1 MTSMDMM
8 RITRQGAGAGLLA
21 GGLLAGGLLG
31 LMVLTAL
38 ERSALQAVID
48 ITDVRK
54 ATRQQVVVVRQLDGY
69 LQALDRANSRLL
81 MDTDDAAEQAFTAA
95 RSGLSTERERL
106 LQGARLVPEIEQ
118 EVVVAV
124 AAVAAAEALLTA
136 DRQGVKE
143 LSAIAAR
150 VRASAASI
158 ATAQEKLEQLARSLY
173 LQIDRLDGLVQARQY
188 DASILRVAMLLL
200 VLALLGGAYLL
211 LWRESVR
218 RQQAEQRLLAS
229 NEQLEVAVRA
239 RTAELEESRQ
249 RLRDLIEHLDESI
262 EAERRRLARD
272 VHDRLGQTLT
282 LLKLHTRRLPHR
294 ADAVREFDR
303 LLDEAVTTSRRIAA
317 ELRPPLLDDLGLAAA
332 LDQLARQHGA
342 GASVSVEDD
351 HVLTPRQAE
360 QLYRIAQEAVT
371 NVLRHAQAEHLHIQG
386 HATDS
391 GYLLSIEDDGVGM
404 AATSARAGALGM
416 LGMRERAHLAGGE
429 CRWLQSPSGGT
440 QVEIRVPLAATG
452 ELPCASC

>member
-8 RITRQGAGAGLLA
+8 RITRQGAGA
-21 GGLLAGGLLG
+21 GLLAGGLLG

-106 LQGARLVPEIEQ
+106 LQGARLAPEIEQ
-118 EVVVAV
+118 EVAVAV

-143 LSAIAAR
+143 LSAVAAR
-150 VRASAASI
+150 LQASAASI
-158 ATAQEKLEQLARSLY
+158 ATAQEKLEQLARGLY
-173 LQIDRLDGLVQARQY
+173 SHIDRLDGVVQARQH

-211 LWRESVR
+211 LWRESAR

-229 NEQLEVAVRA
+229 NEQLESTVKA

-249 RLRDLIEHLDESI
+249 RLRDFIDHLDESI
-262 EAERRRLARD
+262 EAERRRLARE
-272 VHDRLGQTLT
+272 VHDQLGQTLT
-282 LLKLHTRRLPHR
+282 VLKLHTRRLPSRDGEVH
-294 ADAVREFDR
+294 EFDR
-303 LLDEAVTTSRRIAA
+303 LLDEAVVTSRRIAA

-342 GASVSVEDD
+342 GASVNVDDD

-371 NVLRHAQAEHLHIQG
+371 NVLRHAHAEHLHIQG
-386 HATDS
+386 DATDTR
-391 GYLLSIEDDGVGM
+391 YLLSIEDDGIGM
-404 AATSARAGALGM
+404 AATRTRAGALGM

-429 CRWLQSPSGGT
+429 CRWLQPPGGGT
-440 QVEIRVPLAATG
+440 RVEIRLPLAATG